1 MRIEQFHPEH
11 LRGLEPHRDS
21 DRALLAP
28 VLANPQYG
36 EALAAAGPCFTG
48 FVDDR
53 AIGCAGVICLDE
65 NRDRGHV
72 WALMTAQTGPH
83 MLAITR
89 AIWGFLRTT
98 AIRRLETQVF
108 IDWPPGPRWVEML
121 GFEREGLMRRYTPD
135 NRDAWLYA
143 KVRD

>member
-1 MRIEQFHPEH
+1 MDIRSFHPQD
-11 LRGLEPHRDS
+11 LRDLTPHRES
-21 DRALLAP
+21 DRILLGV
-28 VLANPQYG
+28 VLSNPKYG
-36 EALAAAGPCFTG
+36 EALAAAGPAFTG
-48 FVDDR
+48 FINGKP
-53 AIGCAGVICLDE
+53 IGCAGVIRLDE
-65 NRDRGHV
+65 GDDRAHV

-89 AIWGFLRTT
+89 AIRGFLRTT
-98 AIRRLETQVF
+98 AIRRLESPVF
-108 IDWPPGPRWVEML
+108 LDYPQGLRWIEML